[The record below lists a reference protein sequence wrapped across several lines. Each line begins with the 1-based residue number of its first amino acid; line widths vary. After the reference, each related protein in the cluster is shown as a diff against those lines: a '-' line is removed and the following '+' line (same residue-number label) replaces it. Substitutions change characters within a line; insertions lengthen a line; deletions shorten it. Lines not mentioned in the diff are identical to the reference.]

1 MRTICICSGSVD
13 NHAAFSGS
21 PPGKSAEK
29 FLAAGGLISAEFHP
43 AVAKGRI
50 KTT

>member
-1 MRTICICSGSVD
+1 VD